1 MCVQTCGIDALTPV
15 ESLYSER
22 PSMHTW
28 TTGQSERRTIHTHV
42 DKWAIG
48 TTLAAHV
55 SAATNV
61 QDEGQSQLCL
71 EGSAC
76 KCSAGSLA
84 NNNIGTCQRVSEFMN
99 RFLQVASSRWRRYA
113 EILEAT
119 ACKCLVPVEPVASS
133 RWQRDAQRLEDGA
146 CRCGVQVASSRW
158 QRDAWR
164 LKGNACKCW
173 MAVASRTWQRDAQK

>member
-1 MCVQTCGIDALTPV
+1 MCVQTWGIGALTPV

-84 NNNIGTCQRVSEFMN
+84 NNNIGTCQRVSVFMN
-99 RFLQVASSRWRRYA
+99 CFCKLLPAVGGDMQRYWKQLPASVWCQLNQLPPAVGRGMHRGWKMA
-113 EILEAT
+113 PADV
-119 ACKCLVPVEPVASS
+119 ACKLPP
-133 RWQRDAQRLEDGA
+133 
-146 CRCGVQVASSRW
+146 
-158 QRDAWR
+158 
-164 LKGNACKCW
+164 
-173 MAVASRTWQRDAQK
+173 AVGRGMHGG